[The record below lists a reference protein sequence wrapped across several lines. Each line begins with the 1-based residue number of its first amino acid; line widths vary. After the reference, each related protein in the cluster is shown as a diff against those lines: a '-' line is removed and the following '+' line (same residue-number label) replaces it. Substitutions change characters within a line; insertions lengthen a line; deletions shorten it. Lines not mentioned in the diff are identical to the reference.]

1 MADNQGWIPVATALG
16 SEPRLWME
24 QVFPPEFEV
33 NTELIKRVP
42 TALDPLASQPQFV
55 VSWRESSVGDGW
67 WFVDPVFRIHY
78 RGQDSPWLPAAALM
92 TWVMIEWPEAFR
104 RQP

>member
-1 MADNQGWIPVATALG
+1 MGNNQEWVAVSLALG
-16 SEPRLWME
+16 AEARVWME
-24 QVFPPEFEV
+24 QVFPREFEV
-33 NTELIKRVP
+33 NLELVKRRP

-55 VSWRESSVGDGW
+55 VSWRDGPIADGW
-67 WFVDPVFRIHY
+67 RLTDPVLSIHY